1 MHGLWSPATC
11 TTHIKTGVIY
21 IKWLKKMLVF
31 KKAVFLGVP
40 GGARDYG
47 RVREGLTTNRGV
59 AKPRNIIVVI

>member
-1 MHGLWSPATC
+1 
-11 TTHIKTGVIY
+11 
-21 IKWLKKMLVF
+21 MLVF

-59 AKPRNIIVVI
+59 AKPRNIIVVKFCDGPRDQLECLGPCPRLTNQGTCI

>member
-1 MHGLWSPATC
+1 
-11 TTHIKTGVIY
+11 
-21 IKWLKKMLVF
+21 MLVF

-59 AKPRNIIVVI
+59 AKPRNIIVLSTLVLSIPSGGGKRMLM

>member
-1 MHGLWSPATC
+1 
-11 TTHIKTGVIY
+11 
-21 IKWLKKMLVF
+21 MLVF

-59 AKPRNIIVVI
+59 AKPRNIIVVMWGRETAARKVGTIT